1 MRPSGSELGFER
13 LCCLIYLDHNEDHIL
28 VRNICIHLR
37 LYFTNICVKKV
48 LCSSAEIIIWAKSK
62 PRIDEKLVSFFL
74 KQLESKTCSRF
85 ELNGSESVQRLY
97 SLAGTMCPWR
107 VILVAVDK
115 LLDRQVKWWF
125 YVKVTKFHTC
135 FWPLNHYFLVPL
147 SNLILSHIS
156 QTAGQSMY
164 WRRMF
169 SKLYIRNLSF
179 PIQI

>member
-13 LCCLIYLDHNEDHIL
+13 LCCLIYLDHNEDHI
-28 VRNICIHLR
+28 
-37 LYFTNICVKKV
+37 FAFICVCTLQIFVSKKV
-48 LCSSAEIIIWAKSK
+48 FLFVCTEIIIWAKSK
-62 PRIDEKLVSFFL
+62 PRIDEKLVTFFL

-85 ELNGSESVQRLY
+85 ELNGRESVQRLY

-125 YVKVTKFHTC
+125 YIKVTKFHTC

-156 QTAGQSMY
+156 QTAGQSM
-164 WRRMF
+164 
-169 SKLYIRNLSF
+169 
-179 PIQI
+179 

>member
-1 MRPSGSELGFER
+1 MK
-13 LCCLIYLDHNEDHIL
+13 NW
-28 VRNICIHLR
+28 
-37 LYFTNICVKKV
+37 
-48 LCSSAEIIIWAKSK
+48 SA
-62 PRIDEKLVSFFL
+62 FFL

-85 ELNGSESVQRLY
+85 ELNGRESVQRLY

-125 YVKVTKFHTC
+125 YIKVTKFHTC

-156 QTAGQSMY
+156 QTACRCNAVCSLSHIYEIWAFQSKYNSMPF
-164 WRRMF
+164 F
-169 SKLYIRNLSF
+169 SGSPCLTWAWCVVFFIFCKWTTPVIKILHLLKLLFI
-179 PIQI
+179 